1 MQCACQIALYG
12 MNYHIRIGE
21 ATIKHQRIEV
31 SRKCT
36 EKIQEVS
43 KVIMLCELVFVG
55 TDMTGSCDL
64 ITYMAISYCM
74 TRSKTIGS

>member
-64 ITYMAISYCM
+64 IIYMAVSYCM
-74 TRSKTIGS
+74 TRSKTRDS